1 MKISE
6 LVEALER
13 LKEEQ
18 GDLEVEFQH
27 CDSGGCYPGSE
38 EIHGLQVAETDKTQE
53 RTEKIVLIF

>member
-13 LKEEQ
+13 LNEEQ

-27 CDSGGCYPGSE
+27 CDSGGDYPGSE
-38 EIHGLQVAETDKTQE
+38 EVHDVQAVESDEGKV
-53 RTEKIVLIF
+53 VLVF